1 MYLTG
6 FWQIRER
13 AKNTLREGLQ
23 FSTVFVSYVYT
34 LPIPEPLCLHPEK
47 NSSVKCLHPP
57 YFLHAVLQF
66 ISNKFCPPISC
77 FFSNFVRHNS
87 TLPPQKMPK
96 VHPPIF
102 GSFHLHPLPP
112 FWGLPCP
119 FPKIF
124 PSWSLPPI
132 FLVSEVSIPLFLAY
146 PPLWGVFGTHPKCNA
161 CIDCV
166 INIMF
171 LRPFD

>member
-87 TLPPQKMPK
+87 TLPHKKCLKFIHPFLDPSISTPFPHFGVFLVHSQKFFQ
-96 VHPPIF
+96 V
-102 GSFHLHPLPP
+102 GLSPP
-112 FWGLPCP
+112 FFW
-119 FPKIF
+119 
-124 PSWSLPPI
+124 
-132 FLVSEVSIPLFLAY
+132 
-146 PPLWGVFGTHPKCNA
+146 
-161 CIDCV
+161 
-166 INIMF
+166 
-171 LRPFD
+171 